1 MSPNV
6 FKVIFLIGWIAIETI
21 RAPHR
26 KRNRADRHQN
36 RITDNRLNALE
47 FTLALLG
54 FVGMHLLPIIYIFTG
69 WLDFANYQL
78 PDWLALLGI
87 IPLAGS
93 VWLLWRAH
101 ADLGTNWSPTLEV
114 RQEHKLVTNG
124 VYQHLRHPIYASV
137 WLTGIAQALLLQNWI
152 AGLALLVT
160 FIPIYFLRVPREEKM
175 MLDNFG
181 EEYRSYMQRT
191 GGVIPKFN

>member
-26 KRNRADRHQN
+26 NRNRADRHQK
-36 RITDNRLNALE
+36 RITDNRLNVLE
-47 FTLALLG
+47 FMLALLG
-54 FVGMHLLPIIYIFTG
+54 FIGMHLLPIIYIFTG

-78 PDWLALLGI
+78 PDWLALIGI
-87 IPLAGS
+87 IPLIGS

-137 WLTGIAQALLLQNWI
+137 WLTGIAQVLLLHNWI